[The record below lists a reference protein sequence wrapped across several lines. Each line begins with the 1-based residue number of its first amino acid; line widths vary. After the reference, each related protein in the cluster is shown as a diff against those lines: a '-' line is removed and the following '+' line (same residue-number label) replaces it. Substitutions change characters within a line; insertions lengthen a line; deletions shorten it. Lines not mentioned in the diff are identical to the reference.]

1 MTSVRYFK
9 INILNKINAQTRQK
23 QTCRY
28 RERGLVV
35 TIRGRAVG
43 GGEMVKGSTAP
54 GQTETRLL
62 EVRMPCFV
70 QKQTFNT
77 AQETY
82 NVINQ

>member
-1 MTSVRYFK
+1 
-9 INILNKINAQTRQK
+9 
-23 QTCRY
+23 
-28 RERGLVV
+28 
-35 TIRGRAVG
+35 
-43 GGEMVKGSTAP
+43 MVKGSTAP

>member
-1 MTSVRYFK
+1 MQIQRRRV
-9 INILNKINAQTRQK
+9 
-23 QTCRY
+23 
-28 RERGLVV
+28 VV
-35 TIRGRAVG
+35 TRRGRAVG

-54 GQTETRLL
+54 GQTETKLL
-62 EVRMPCFV
+62 EVSMPCFV